1 MVTLPSLIL
10 LKLISGYCTSILTL
24 IIYPWAACHKFDH
37 LLKSGG
43 AKMGSELRRDSDD
56 VMDSENSQADSGNS
70 QADDGN
76 GELKQSNE
84 GAVL

>member
-1 MVTLPSLIL
+1 
-10 LKLISGYCTSILTL
+10 
-24 IIYPWAACHKFDH
+24 
-37 LLKSGG
+37 
-43 AKMGSELRRDSDD
+43 MGSELRRDSDD

-76 GELKQSNE
+76 GELKQSIE